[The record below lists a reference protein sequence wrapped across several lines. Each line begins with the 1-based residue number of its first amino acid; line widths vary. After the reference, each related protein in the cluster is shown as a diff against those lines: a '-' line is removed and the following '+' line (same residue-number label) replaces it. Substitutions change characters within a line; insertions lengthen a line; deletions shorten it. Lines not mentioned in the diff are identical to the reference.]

1 MSEPGGVRGGNE
13 RMNEQKGKQKRRLLV
28 RLIIVAAVL
37 VVLPVLLGTNAEYI
51 TLVAGLIMIY
61 VIAVSGLDIVF
72 GYCGQI
78 SMGHAAFYALGAYG
92 SAIMAEYWHLPVLL
106 TMVLAALLAA
116 GVGAVIAYPASKLVF
131 HFLSLSTVAFGEIVY
146 LLLTRS
152 PGNITNNYNGLFT
165 KNIELFGFVLNT
177 PLRMYYFGLVLMAL
191 FLVYKQ
197 ALIHSKV
204 GRAFQAIRENTHAA
218 DGMGINVRKYKVIAF
233 TTSAFFTAYAGA
245 MYIHFVKYAHPDT
258 FTSTQSVRFLTML
271 LFGGT
276 ASILGPVT
284 GAIAVMALMELL
296 RIEALRKLQDYQMF
310 IYGILLL
317 SVIVLIPGGLYKSLR
332 DGGTALVKRLTKKRD
347 GEVTERA

>member
-1 MSEPGGVRGGNE
+1 
-13 RMNEQKGKQKRRLLV
+13 MNELV
-28 RLIIVAAVL
+28 KKKKTRIPPWLMVLAAVL
-37 VVLPVLLGTNAEYI
+37 LALPAVLGSGAEYV
-51 TLVAGLIMIY
+51 TLVMGLMMIY
-61 VIAVSGLDIVF
+61 IIAVSGLDIVF

-92 SAIMAEYWHLPVLL
+92 SAIMAEYWKIPIVLS
-106 TMVLAALLAA
+106 MVLASLLAA
-116 GVGAVIAYPASKLVF
+116 VVGAVIAYPASKLVF

-165 KNIELFGFVLNT
+165 KNIDLFGFVLNT
-177 PLRMYYFGLVLMAL
+177 PLRMYYFALVMMAV
-191 FLVYKQ
+191 FLIYKQ
-197 ALIHSKV
+197 ALISSKI

-245 MYIHFVKYAHPDT
+245 MYIHFVKYAHPDS

-276 ASILGPVT
+276 ASIMGPIT
-284 GAIAVMALMELL
+284 GSIAVMALMELL

-317 SVIVLIPGGLYKSLR
+317 TVIILIPGGLYKTIR
-332 DGGTALVKRLTKKRD
+332 NGIMAVAARIFRKGGKNGK
-347 GEVTERA
+347 EVAGRA